1 MESVNVRNLD
11 DIQEEERGV
20 RGTRLLSLVLASL
33 AGAAIVTA
41 GVVVSKRSGGE
52 AKDTRDPLAEL
63 VQQAKTNAQ
72 TSDKLE
78 TKDVSF
84 PGILS
89 DQAKPTTALAAVK
102 DERGRL
108 VQQEPEA
115 MAETTPPPA
124 AADRLPVVP
133 LPVGDLLSATP
144 VTTAP
149 KDGLTALAADA
160 SKVSDGGNLAPSGAE
175 GGFQLQVASFKDQPD
190 ADRLV
195 EDLRRRGHRAYRLA
209 AQVPERGVWHRV
221 RVGPF
226 KTKFEAMKY
235 KAEFERVERVSP
247 FVVDP
252 DKVKQAADLRAMR
265 LAAREKKDN
274 DKKKRERQ
282 TIGEGE

>member
-11 DIQEEERGV
+11 DIQEEERAS
-20 RGTRLLSLVLASL
+20 RGTRLLSLLFASL

-41 GVVVSKRSGGE
+41 GVVVSRKGDAQ

-63 VQQAKTNAQ
+63 VAQAKGAAPS
-72 TSDKLE
+72 SDKLE
-78 TKDVSF
+78 TRDVSF

-89 DQAKPTTALAAVK
+89 DHEKPTTALAAVK

-108 VQQEPEA
+108 LPQSTTEAEPSA
-115 MAETTPPPA
+115 PPPA
-124 AADRLPVVP
+124 SDRLPVVP

-160 SKVSDGGNLAPSGAE
+160 SKLPGSTALAPAGMD

-195 EDLRRRGHRAYRLA
+195 DDLRRRGHRAYRLA
-209 AQVPERGVWHRV
+209 AQVPERGIWHRV
-221 RVGPF
+221 RIGPF
-226 KTKFEAMKY
+226 KTKFEAVKY
-235 KAEFERVERVSP
+235 KGEFERVERVSP

-252 DKVKQAADLRAMR
+252 DKVKQAEEIRSMR
-265 LAAREKKDN
+265 LAAREKKD
-274 DKKKRERQ
+274 KKKQRV
-282 TIGEGE
+282 TIESE

>member
-1 MESVNVRNLD
+1 VESVNVRNLD
-11 DIQEEERGV
+11 DIQEEERGT
-20 RGTRLLSLVLASL
+20 RGTRLLALLLASL

-41 GVVVSKRSGGE
+41 GVVVSRKGGAA
-52 AKDTRDPLAEL
+52 AKDQRDPLADL
-63 VQQAKTNAQ
+63 VAQAKGNAPS
-72 TSDKLE
+72 SDKLE
-78 TKDVSF
+78 TRDVSF

-89 DQAKPTTALAAVK
+89 DQDKPTTALAAVK

-108 VQQEPEA
+108 VAQVGAGAPPTE
-115 MAETTPPPA
+115 PPPA
-124 AADRLPVVP
+124 SDRLPVVP
-133 LPVGDLLSATP
+133 LPVGDLLSATA

-149 KDGLTALAADA
+149 RDGLTALAQDA
-160 SKVSDGGNLAPSGAE
+160 SKIPGSTELAPAGMD

-221 RVGPF
+221 RIGPF

-235 KAEFERVERVSP
+235 KGDFERVERVSP

-252 DKVKQAADLRAMR
+252 EKVKQAEDLRSMR
-265 LAAREKKDN
+265 LAAREKKD
-274 DKKKRERQ
+274 KKKQRR
-282 TIGEGE
+282 TIEGE

>member
-1 MESVNVRNLD
+1 VASVNVRNLD
-11 DIQEEERGV
+11 DIQEEERGI
-20 RGTRLLSLVLASL
+20 RGTRLLSLLFASL

-41 GVVVSKRSGGE
+41 GVVASKKGDAAAPSS
-52 AKDTRDPLAEL
+52 RDPLAEL
-63 VQQAKTNAQ
+63 VAQ
-72 TSDKLE
+72 SKGTAPSSDKLD

-89 DQAKPTTALAAVK
+89 DSDKPTTALAAVK

-108 VQQEPEA
+108 VAQQA
-115 MAETTPPPA
+115 GAAEQAPPPA
-124 AADRLPVVP
+124 TDRLPVVP

-160 SKVSDGGNLAPSGAE
+160 SKIPGSAELAPAGMD

-195 EDLRRRGHRAYRLA
+195 EDLRRRGHRAYRLV
-209 AQVPERGVWHRV
+209 AQVPERGIWHRV
-221 RVGPF
+221 RIGPF
-226 KTKFEAMKY
+226 KTKFEANKY
-235 KAEFERVERVSP
+235 KGDFERVERVSP

-252 DKVKQAADLRAMR
+252 DKVKQAEDIRSMR
-265 LAAREKKDN
+265 LAAREKKD
-274 DKKKRERQ
+274 KKKQRI
-282 TIGEGE
+282 TIEGE